1 MLLQLCQGA
10 LKHFAPAVL
19 VGQPCL
25 DPSQGL
31 RDRVILL
38 LEPLEAVVD
47 RIEVPERLL
56 PKLDELVV
64 HCVEPAVHCIEPVT
78 HLGEPAID
86 LGELVTDLSELVS
99 QKFDELLVLGRG
111 HTPYLS
117 QVQAR
122 FKCVRL

>member
-1 MLLQLCQGA
+1 MLLELCQGA

-64 HCVEPAVHCIEPVT
+64 HCVEPAVHCVEPVTHCIEPVT

-86 LGELVTDLSELVS
+86 LGELVS

-111 HTPYLS
+111 HTPCLS